1 MKSSIPAFL
10 YEQNQMRLYAIN
22 ASAGSA
28 TMKMTL
34 TNYLQANC
42 YFCIVEDGIAD
53 IRVRATMG
61 PSD

>member
-10 YEQNQMRLYAIN
+10 RPKQDAVARMN
-22 ASAGSA
+22 AFTGSA

-34 TNYLQANC
+34 TNYLQANS

-53 IRVRATMG
+53 IRVIATTG